1 MSILLADEAGFGAV
15 RNTDPATSR
24 RAARRNAHGREEKY
38 ALILTFLGL
47 NGPSTNEE
55 IAVGIGAVQISDIS
69 PRVSEMLQDHKLVA
83 VGTKKSSRGSAMRV
97 VDIA

>member
-15 RNTDPATSR
+15 RHTDPATSR

-38 ALILTFLGL
+38 AQILAYIGL
-47 NGPSTNEE
+47 QGPCTNEE
-55 IAVGIGAVQISDIS
+55 IAIGVGAEQISDIS
-69 PRVSEMLQDHKLVA
+69 PRVSELLHNHKLVA